1 MIAILFLISSEY
13 TFAQTQIKIA
23 TLAPQNSEWAEKFQK
38 GSIEIQERTEN
49 RVKLKFYWGGAQG
62 NAKKILQKIKIRQLH
77 GGTFSPT
84 DFQEVYPDL
93 NIYGLPFLFKDFD
106 EVDYVR
112 DRVDNQLERG
122 FKNLGFN
129 TYGFAGGGFAYILSN
144 EPIREYEDL
153 KNKKIWLPQGDLISY
168 EAMRSLNLLPVP
180 LPMTDVLTGLQTGL
194 IDIVA
199 IPPVVALALQ
209 WHTKVSYITRVPVL
223 YAMGFLAIDSKIINR
238 INTDD
243 QKVLNEVINRIYSE
257 VDSNSQQDSENA
269 YEALSKIGIQ
279 EIQFDGDEY
288 QKLTDLLEEP
298 TKKMANDG
306 FYSLKLFNEIKMY
319 IDDFRKSSE
328 IL

>member
-1 MIAILFLISSEY
+1 M
-13 TFAQTQIKIA
+13 
-23 TLAPQNSEWAEKFQK
+23 
-38 GSIEIQERTEN
+38 
-49 RVKLKFYWGGAQG
+49 
-62 NAKKILQKIKIRQLH
+62 H

-84 DFQEVYPDL
+84 DFQELYPDL

-112 DRVDNQLERG
+112 DRVDNQLEQG

-209 WHTKVSYITRVPVL
+209 WHTKINYITRVPVL
-223 YAMGFLAIDSKIINR
+223 YAMGFLAIDSKMINR

-243 QKVLNEVINRIYSE
+243 RKVLNEVISRIYSE

-306 FYSLKLFNEIKMY
+306 FYSLELFNEIKMY

>member
-1 MIAILFLISSEY
+1 MTTILFLISSEY
-13 TFAQTQIKIA
+13 TFAQIQIKIA

-112 DRVDNQLERG
+112 DRVDNQLELG

-209 WHTKVSYITRVPVL
+209 WHTKISYITRVPVL

-243 QKVLNEVINRIYSE
+243 EKVLNEVINRIYSE

-279 EIQFDGDEY
+279 AIQFDGDEY

-306 FYSLKLFNEIKMY
+306 FYSLELFNEIKMY
-319 IDDFRKSSE
+319 IDNFRKSSE

>member
-1 MIAILFLISSEY
+1 
-13 TFAQTQIKIA
+13 
-23 TLAPQNSEWAEKFQK
+23 
-38 GSIEIQERTEN
+38 
-49 RVKLKFYWGGAQG
+49 
-62 NAKKILQKIKIRQLH
+62 
-77 GGTFSPT
+77 
-84 DFQEVYPDL
+84 
-93 NIYGLPFLFKDFD
+93 
-106 EVDYVR
+106 
-112 DRVDNQLERG
+112 
-122 FKNLGFN
+122 
-129 TYGFAGGGFAYILSN
+129 
-144 EPIREYEDL
+144 
-153 KNKKIWLPQGDLISY
+153 
-168 EAMRSLNLLPVP
+168 MRSLNLLPVP

-209 WHTKVSYITRVPVL
+209 WHTKISYITRVPVL

-243 QKVLNEVINRIYSE
+243 RKVLNEVINRIYSE

-319 IDDFRKSSE
+319 IDNFRKSSE